1 MALNDA
7 LVFPVATSVTRGKR
21 RQESAFLLRAD
32 PARPAPRKAPKFAF
46 PPAGAGGPGPAPLT
60 QAAAGERAEASVP
73 RHGRYRL
80 SH

>member
-7 LVFPVATSVTRGKR
+7 LVFPVTTSVTRGKR

-32 PARPAPRKAPKFAF
+32 PAPRKAPKFAF